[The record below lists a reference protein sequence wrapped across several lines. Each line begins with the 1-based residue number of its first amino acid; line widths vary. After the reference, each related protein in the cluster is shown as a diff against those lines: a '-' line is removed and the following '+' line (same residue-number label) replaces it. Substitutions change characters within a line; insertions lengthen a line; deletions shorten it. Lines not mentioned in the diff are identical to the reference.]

1 MKRKGFTLIELLVV
15 VAIIAILAA
24 MLMPALSKAREKA
37 RAAVC
42 MNNLKQLYTA
52 LKMYAN
58 DYDQYLPPY
67 RPGGGVWYWND
78 WATRILPYI
87 GGKLQFPQNENER
100 FAGFCKVFACPTDR
114 SQTIPKCSYGYY
126 AYPLEWTYYYYLPT
140 IPDNYPLILDRHAG
154 QRLGEGKA
162 YYWNWNDGNTWSPPA
177 RFIVHPYSEKRSG
190 TSIVYIGGTNV
201 LYKGGYV
208 KWVAVK
214 LTPQTSAP
222 TKYNE
227 SIPF

>member
-52 LKMYAN
+52 FRMYIN
-58 DYDQYLPPY
+58 DYDQYLPVYNP
-67 RPGGGVWYWND
+67 PGPWYWDN
-78 WATRILPYI
+78 WEKLIMPYL
-87 GGKLQFPQNENER
+87 GGKLQPDANYSER

-114 SQTIPKCSYGYY
+114 SKTIPKCSYGYY
-126 AYPLEWTYYYYLPT
+126 AYPLAGTYYYYFPT
-140 IPDNYPLILDRHAG
+140 VPDNYPLILDRHAG
-154 QRLGEGKA
+154 QTLGAGGA
-162 YYWNWNDGNTWSPPA
+162 HYWNWNDGNTWYPPA
-177 RFIVHPYSEKRSG
+177 IFIVHPYSEKRSG

-227 SIPF
+227 PMPF